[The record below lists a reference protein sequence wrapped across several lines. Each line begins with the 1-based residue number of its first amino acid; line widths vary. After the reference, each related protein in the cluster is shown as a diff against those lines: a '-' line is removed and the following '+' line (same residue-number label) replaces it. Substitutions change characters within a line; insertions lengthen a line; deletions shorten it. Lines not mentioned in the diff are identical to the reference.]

1 MKKLLSIAA
10 VLVALCACTK
20 QESLQE
26 IKDRVFALADT
37 QFKLLATELAPGETP
52 VNPWADG
59 TFDKWNAESWVSG
72 FYPGS
77 LWLTYEYTR
86 DEEIKA
92 LADRFTM
99 DLDSLVKYEPDHDHG
114 FRINCS
120 YGQGYRIT
128 GDEKYLKMMRWGA
141 EVLAGRF
148 DPVVGCTKSWNW
160 LNNKWTYPVI
170 IDNMMNL
177 ELLMRATE
185 LFDDVDYKDVAITH
199 ANTTIKNH
207 FREDYSTWHLVD
219 YSTEDGH
226 VIGKQ
231 TVQGYSDDSMW
242 ARGESWAL
250 YGFTMMYRES
260 GVQAYL
266 DQACHIADLL
276 LEKLP
281 EDGIPYWDF
290 NDPAIPDTYRDASAG
305 CIMASAFL
313 ELSGLAGKPEYRA
326 MAEKQIR
333 TLATPEYLVNPGE
346 WHGFLLKH
354 SVGSLPGDSQVD
366 VPLTYADYYFL
377 EALSRL

>member
-1 MKKLLSIAA
+1 MKKIFA
-10 VLVALCACTK
+10 VIGAALCVCACAPK
-20 QESLQE
+20 EESLQE
-26 IKDRVFALADT
+26 LSDRVFTLAQS

-52 VNPWADG
+52 VNPWEDDD
-59 TFDKWNAESWVSG
+59 TLDKYNASSWVSG

-77 LWLTYEYTR
+77 LWLTYEHTG
-86 DEEIKA
+86 DPEIKA
-92 LADRFTM
+92 LAERFTF
-99 DLDSLVKYEPDHDHG
+99 DLDSLVNYEPDHDHG

-120 YGQGYRIT
+120 YGQGYRLT
-128 GDEKYLKMMRWGA
+128 GDERYLPMIRYGA
-141 EVLAGRF
+141 DALAARF
-148 DPVVGCTKSWNW
+148 NPVTGCTRSWNHGSW
-160 LNNKWTYPVI
+160 DFPVI

-177 ELLMRATE
+177 ELLFNASK
-185 LFDDVDYKDVAITH
+185 LFDDVDYTGLAKTH

-250 YGFTMMYRES
+250 YGFTMMARET
-260 GVQAYL
+260 GEDIYL
-266 DQACHIADLL
+266 QQACHIADLL
-276 LEKLP
+276 IERLP

-290 NDPAIPDTYRDASAG
+290 DCKDIPDTPRDASAG

-313 ELSGLAGKPEYRA
+313 ELSGLSGNSAYRA
-326 MAEKQIR
+326 QAEKMIR
-333 TLATPEYLVNPGE
+333 VLASPDYLVAPGE
-346 WHGFLLKH
+346 AHGFLLRH